1 MACSVSVFCCTLE
14 PSMVIC
20 TVGAESSL
28 LLAAASACTGSKD
41 VSPKWSTYSPAGVLP
56 FSRATLT
63 VPLSTPPAHFSSG
76 TSSVEV
82 VELVFSLESCCL
94 TVSTML
100 PDTAVPPSAS
110 GR

>member
-1 MACSVSVFCCTLE
+1 M
-14 PSMVIC
+14 
-20 TVGAESSL
+20 
-28 LLAAASACTGSKD
+28 
-41 VSPKWSTYSPAGVLP
+41 
-56 FSRATLT
+56 
-63 VPLSTPPAHFSSG
+63 PLSTPPAHFSSG

-110 GR
+110 RPVRSYFRVVVRVSLPSFNSSELWTVSFRPSSLTDWVRLASAVRLSIFPLGRLNSSL